1 MSPARPGVPVDRLV
15 RRLPAQVKVAALV
28 GFALAVVAV
37 PRGFLWP
44 HAGHAVL
51 LAAVIV
57 AARVPGRALGRG
69 LTLELPFV
77 AFAAFL
83 PFVAAGPRVQVLGV
97 SLAEAGLAGAA
108 SIGAKA
114 TLGTLAAVT
123 LASVTAPADLLD
135 GLRRLRVPAQL
146 VEIGALMLRY
156 LGVVADEWR
165 RMGVA
170 RAARG
175 FVAAS
180 PAAWPALSRSV
191 GALFIRAYERGER
204 VHLARLARG
213 YAGPAGAGGVPAT
226 AGQWCAGAALPAAA
240 ALASATGLIGGWGA

>member
-1 MSPARPGVPVDRLV
+1 MERLV

-37 PRGFLWP
+37 PRDALAL

-51 LAAVIV
+51 LAAVV
-57 AARVPGRALGRG
+57 LAARVPGRALARG
-69 LTLELPFV
+69 LTVEVPFV
-77 AFAAFL
+77 AFALFL
-83 PFVAAGPRVQVLGV
+83 PFVATGPRVEVLGV
-97 SLAEAGLAGAA
+97 SLAQAGLAGAA
-108 SIGAKA
+108 SLLVKA
-114 TLGTLAAVT
+114 TLGMLAAVT
-123 LASVTAPADLLD
+123 LASVTRPAELLD
-135 GLRRLRVPAQL
+135 GLRRLRIPAQL
-146 VEIGALMLRY
+146 VEIGAFMLRY
-156 LGVVADEWR
+156 VEVVGDEWR

-191 GALFIRAYERGER
+191 GALFLRAYERGER

-213 YAGPAGAGGVPAT
+213 YAGPTGAGGVPAT
-226 AGQWCAGAALPAAA
+226 AAQWCAGAALPAAA
-240 ALASATGLIGGWGA
+240 ALVSATGLLGGWGA